1 MIKEKINKL
10 RKCIFNKIIS
20 RVNDDKDCIFKEEGM
35 EMIQV
40 AILIAIAIIL
50 GLIFKTEI
58 TSFVN
63 KTFESL
69 NSGF

>member
-1 MIKEKINKL
+1 MIKKIRQFKVMKSLFKYNDKL
-10 RKCIFNKIIS
+10 G
-20 RVNDDKDCIFKEEGM
+20 DDGM

-50 GLIFKTEI
+50 GLIFKSEVVA
-58 TSFVN
+58 FLE
-63 KTFESL
+63 KTMNNL